1 MMTWCI
7 ITLSLIK
14 APSSGGAFP
23 FQPLADIA
31 IVGEWPVW
39 RKGFLPPILRYWI
52 AHAKWPAGHNALYR
66 QGGKKIKKS
75 PALWPGTGDM
85 AGVIALLPLLRD

>member
-1 MMTWCI
+1 MHHNPF
-7 ITLSLIK
+7 LIK

-39 RKGFLPPILRYWI
+39 RKGFIPPILRYWI
-52 AHAKWPAGHNALYR
+52 AYAKWPAGHNALYR

-75 PALWPGTGDM
+75 PALWPGTGD
-85 AGVIALLPLLRD
+85 IA